1 MAPKT
6 AGKTGSRSRSTWKK
20 RVVSPE
26 AVLGRIRP
34 GMRIFIGTGTAGG

>member
-1 MAPKT
+1 MVPKT
-6 AGKTGSRSRSTWKK
+6 GGKTASRSRPTWKK

-26 AVLGRIRP
+26 AVLERIRP